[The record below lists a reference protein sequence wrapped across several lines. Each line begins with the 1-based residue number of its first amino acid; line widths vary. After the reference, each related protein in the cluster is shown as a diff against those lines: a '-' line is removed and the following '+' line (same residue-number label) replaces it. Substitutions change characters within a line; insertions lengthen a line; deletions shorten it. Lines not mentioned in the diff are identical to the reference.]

1 MVCGNTGNVGGL
13 DDNCVCSVLKAIVDA
28 QDQVSPVSGGCAV
41 SCEKSIQELLSG
53 VSPASTSPNTIPVIL
68 YCGCD
73 PFLGTGVRVKTTGG
87 AQHLECI
94 QSFVFRVNEVDD
106 NCCASL
112 ELLEVKGGPNPA
124 NPCAQFNGAKPED
137 IKATGI
143 CITVD
148 LNCFCAVTCLDPVT
162 LTLV

>member
-1 MVCGNTGNVGGL
+1 MVCGNTGSTGE
-13 DDNCVCSVLKAIVDA
+13 NCVCSVLRAIVDA
-28 QDQVSPVSGGCAV
+28 QDQVSPTSGCTV
-41 SCEKSIQELLSG
+41 SCEKSIQELLNG

-68 YCGCD
+68 YCDCN
-73 PFLGTGVRVKTTGG
+73 PFLGTGVRVRTTGG

-94 QSFVFRVNEVDD
+94 QSFVFRVNDVDD

-124 NPCAQFNGAKPED
+124 NPCKQFEGAKPED
-137 IKATGI
+137 IKTTGI

-148 LNCFCAVTCLDPVT
+148 LCCFCAVTCLEPVT
-162 LTLV
+162 LAL